1 MEGVS
6 QLLDVCGVL
15 RDDDGRVIEQE
26 LPRDLF
32 LSKEKYDQ
40 VQSVIPM
47 LKLGMSSSCL
57 TALQSNAGKSQRWP
71 LLNLVRQVLKH
82 LGYRMVPKR
91 RSVGKLN
98 TGLKKYVRY
107 FRIVPF
113 AIHQMNGLDKD
124 DEDQD

>member
-1 MEGVS
+1 MDGVS
-6 QLLDVCGVL
+6 QLLDVCGIL
-15 RDDDGRVIEQE
+15 RDDDERVIAQE

-32 LSKEKYDQ
+32 LSTEKYDQ

-82 LGYRMVPKR
+82 LGYRMIPKR
-91 RSVGKLN
+91 RSVGKSN
-98 TGLKKYVRY
+98 TGLKKYARY
-107 FRIVPF
+107 FRIVSFTIPKP
-113 AIHQMNGLDKD
+113 NGVEKD
-124 DEDQD
+124 DDDQD

>member
-6 QLLDVCGVL
+6 QLLDVCGIL
-15 RDDDGRVIEQE
+15 RDDDGQVIEQE

-32 LSKEKYDQ
+32 LSTEKYDQ

-82 LGYRMVPKR
+82 LGYKMIPRR
-91 RSVGKLN
+91 RSIGRTE
-98 TGLKKYVRY
+98 TGLKKFVRS
-107 FRIVPF
+107 FRITPF
-113 AIHQMNGLDKD
+113 TLLKVSLVKKEH
-124 DEDQD
+124 EDQD